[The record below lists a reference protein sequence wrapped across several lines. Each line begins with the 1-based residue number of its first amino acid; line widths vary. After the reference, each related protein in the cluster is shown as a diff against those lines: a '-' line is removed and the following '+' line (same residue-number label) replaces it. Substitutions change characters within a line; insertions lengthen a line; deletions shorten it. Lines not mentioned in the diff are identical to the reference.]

1 MRVVVIGG
9 SGHIGSY
16 LIPRL
21 VAFEH
26 EVFCVTR
33 GERSPYVASR
43 AWEKVSMVV
52 ADRELEDLAGT
63 FGKRIAA
70 LKADVVIDLVCF
82 DEGSARQLLEALRGR
97 IRMLLHCG
105 TIWVHGHSA
114 VLPTSELQP
123 RHPFGDYGIKKA
135 AIEAYLL
142 EEAGSRGFPVS
153 IIHPGHIVGRGW
165 WPLNPAGNFNPEV
178 FQNLARGKDI
188 SLPHL
193 GLETV
198 HHVHADDL
206 AWAFMAAMSS
216 AGRAIGE
223 SFHIVSGKALTLRGY
238 AEAVSRWFGQTP
250 SISFHSWEAFRAG
263 CSEADAAASW
273 DHIAHSPNCS
283 IEKAANLIG
292 YHPRYTSL
300 EAVFDS
306 LEYMQ
311 GKGLL

>member
-21 VAFEH
+21 VEAEH
-26 EVFCVTR
+26 EVSCVTR
-33 GERSPYVASR
+33 GERQPYVPSH
-43 AWEKVSMVV
+43 AWERVSMVV
-52 ADRELEDLAGT
+52 ADREREDSAGT
-63 FGKRIAA
+63 FGKRIAD
-70 LKADVVIDLVCF
+70 LEPDVVIDLVCF
-82 DEGSARQLLEALRGR
+82 DEGSARQLVEALRGSV
-97 IRMLLHCG
+97 RMLLHCG
-105 TIWVHGHSA
+105 SIWVHGHSA
-114 VLPTSELQP
+114 EVPTTELQA

-142 EEAGSRGFPVS
+142 SEASSRGFPVS

-178 FQNLARGKDI
+178 FQRLARGQEI

-206 AWAFMAAMSS
+206 AKAFMAAMSS
-216 AGRAIGE
+216 GGRAIGE
-223 SFHIVSGKALTLRGY
+223 SFHIVSCKALTLRGY
-238 AEAVSRWFGQTP
+238 AEAVSRWFGQAP
-250 SISFHSWEAFRAG
+250 SLSFHSWETFRKA
-263 CSEADAAASW
+263 SSPEDVAATW

-283 IEKAANLIG
+283 IEKAESLIG
-292 YHPRYTSL
+292 YHPGYSSL

>member
-21 VAFEH
+21 VAAEH

-33 GERSPYVASR
+33 GERRPYVASR
-43 AWEKVSMVV
+43 AWERVSMVV
-52 ADRELEDLAGT
+52 ADRDLEDSAGT
-63 FGKRIAA
+63 FGKRIAE
-70 LKADVVIDLVCF
+70 LEPDVVIDLVCF
-82 DEGSARQLLEALRGR
+82 DAGSASQLVEALRQR
-97 IRMLLHCG
+97 VRMLIHCG

-114 VLPTSELQP
+114 EVPTSELQS

-135 AIEAYLL
+135 AIEANLL
-142 EEAGSRGFPVS
+142 SEASSRGFPVS

-178 FQNLARGKDI
+178 FQRLARGQEI
-188 SLPHL
+188 SIPHL

-216 AGRAIGE
+216 GNRAIGE
-223 SFHIVSGKALTLRGY
+223 AFHIVSAKALTLRGY
-238 AEAVSRWFGQTP
+238 AEAVSRWFGKAP
-250 SISFHSWEAFRAG
+250 SMSFHSWEDFRTG
-263 CSEADAAASW
+263 CSAEDAAATW
-273 DHIAHSPNCS
+273 DHIAHSPSCS
-283 IEKAANLIG
+283 IEKAAKLLG